1 MKSNRLALLLAV
13 MAVLVVVRMV
23 VPNSTTRVALVEP
36 AARATPGGF
45 KSSVGSRSTA
55 GPSASLSK
63 PAAAVLA
70 DEDDVPGNAFSVPFV
85 APPPPAPPAP
95 PPIVAVVTTAMI
107 PQPIPP
113 PPPPPPPPPLQVIG
127 TFDDGGEKAVFLAT
141 PNSTVMA
148 RAGGLPLPD
157 WKVTGITAQHVALTQ
172 LSTQRNVQLPMPASQ

>member
-1 MKSNRLALLLAV
+1 MKLNRLAWLLAV

-23 VPNSTTRVALVEP
+23 VPNSATRVALVEP
-36 AARATPGGF
+36 AARAVAGGF
-45 KSSVGSRSTA
+45 KSSAGSRSTTV
-55 GPSASLSK
+55 PSASLRK
-63 PAAAVLA
+63 PAAAVVA
-70 DEDDVPGNAFSVPFV
+70 DEDDMPGNAFSVPIV

-95 PPIVAVVTTAMI
+95 TPIVAAPAMI
-107 PQPIPP
+107 ALQPM

>member
-1 MKSNRLALLLAV
+1 M
-13 MAVLVVVRMV
+13 
-23 VPNSTTRVALVEP
+23 
-36 AARATPGGF
+36 
-45 KSSVGSRSTA
+45 
-55 GPSASLSK
+55 
-63 PAAAVLA
+63 
-70 DEDDVPGNAFSVPFV
+70 PGNAFSVPIV

-95 PPIVAVVTTAMI
+95 TPIVAAPAMI
-107 PQPIPP
+107 ALQPM